1 MLKVEGEPAC
11 LMKKSLNPGLLF
23 LGIQIAQIL
32 VLKGEYAII
41 AYKLKRY
48 SYSRQATKGGTQ
60 NLMPGD
66 NILQGSV
73 QDRGVEHSLDQYEAL
88 GAIRLVLDGLLCEP

>member
-1 MLKVEGEPAC
+1 MLKVEGELAC
-11 LMKKSLNPGLLF
+11 LMKESLNPGLLF
-23 LGIQIAQIL
+23 LGSQAAQVL
-32 VLKGEYAII
+32 VLKGDHAII
-41 AYKLKRY
+41 AYKLKRH

-66 NILQGSV
+66 NILQGPV
-73 QDRGVEHSLDQYEAL
+73 QNMGIEHALDQYEAL